1 MQTDASHDAT
11 ASATEVN
18 DVDTHHHDLDPLSLA
33 FGVVFVILGGAF
45 LAGLDVSTLGAPSLW
60 AAGLTSV
67 GVLLLALGARRQK
80 R

>member
-1 MQTDASHDAT
+1 MRSETTNDAT
-11 ASATEVN
+11 ARTTEV
-18 DVDTHHHDLDPLSLA
+18 TETRSHRHDLDPLSLA
-33 FGVVFVILGGAF
+33 FGVVFVILGAAF
-45 LAGLDVSTLGAPSLW
+45 LAGLDVSTLDAPNAW